1 MRRNTPSLIIVLWS
15 LLAMTFQPLHGQ
27 DTLAK
32 DTLGTQVDSITLQK
46 TTGLLLQMDSMKTVT
61 EADQR

>member
-1 MRRNTPSLIIVLWS
+1 
-15 LLAMTFQPLHGQ
+15 MTFQPLHGQ